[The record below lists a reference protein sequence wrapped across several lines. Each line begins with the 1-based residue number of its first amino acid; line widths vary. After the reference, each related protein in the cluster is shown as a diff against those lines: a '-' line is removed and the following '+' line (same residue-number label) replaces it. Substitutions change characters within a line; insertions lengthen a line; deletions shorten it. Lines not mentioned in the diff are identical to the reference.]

1 MKELCYYQRRIKA
14 LLLHNH
20 SSISPC
26 FHCID
31 AVPVFNNIG
40 FWHTDSHK
48 ILLHYGG
55 FFVSGSALPSA
66 HDDLGNDFLPIEARR
81 PLQPTLEAVR
91 RIPVAFDFRSQNDRD
106 IAGTDII
113 DQSMETDRGHARG
126 KYQS

>member
-14 LLLHNH
+14 LLLHNQ
-20 SSISPC
+20 SGISPC
-26 FHCID
+26 FYCID

-48 ILLHYGG
+48 ILLHYSG

-66 HDDLGNDFLPIEARR
+66 HDDLGNDFLTIEACR
-81 PLQPTLEAVR
+81 PLQPPLEAVR
-91 RIPVAFDFRSQNDRD
+91 RIPVVFDFRPQNDRH
-106 IAGTDII
+106 IARTDII
-113 DQSMETDRGHARG
+113 DQSMETYRGHARS